1 MAKALICLAAICAL
15 ACAQD
20 SQNDWQKPDQL
31 IRALQLKRSDA
42 VAVLEPEPF
51 LAPRITDRVRV
62 VVNHNDPAAPAHSV
76 DVIVLYDALH
86 SVEHRAE
93 FYPKLRH
100 LLRPGGRVVNIDFFA
115 DPPSSGAREPKLPDT
130 QAVREFTAAGFHI
143 TQSVALLQFQYF
155 QVFE

>member
-1 MAKALICLAAICAL
+1 MAKALICLAIIGTL

-20 SQNDWQKPDQL
+20 SQDGWQKPDQL

-42 VAVLEPEPF
+42 VVVLEPEPF
-51 LAPRITDRVRV
+51 LVPRITDRVRV
-62 VVNHNDPAAPAHSV
+62 MVNFNDPAAPAHSV

-86 SVEHRAE
+86 GVEHRAE

-100 LLRPGGRVVNIDFFA
+100 LLRLGGRVVNIDFFA
-115 DPPSSGAREPKLPDT
+115 DPPSSGPRKPKLPDT

-143 TQSVALLQFQYF
+143 TQSVALLPFQYF